1 MNFVLD
7 SSALIA
13 FLRAEAGGADVREI
27 LSRHPCYAHAVNL
40 CEVYYDFLRA
50 ADHPTALA
58 ALDDLTAAGL
68 IEVDQLTRPLWLAA
82 GRLKARGRI
91 SLADCIGLA
100 LAAEHQATFLTADRH
115 ELATVA
121 ASGSHAIQFIR

>member
-13 FLRAEAGGADVREI
+13 FLRAEPGGATVREI
-27 LSRHPCYAHAVNL
+27 LDEHRCFAHAVNL

-50 ADHPTALA
+50 ADHATALA
-58 ALDDLTAAGL
+58 ALDDLAAAGVVE
-68 IEVDQLTRPLWLAA
+68 IDQLARPLWLAA
-82 GRLKARGRI
+82 GRLKAQGRI

-100 LAAEHQATFLTADRH
+100 LAAERQATFLTADRH
-115 ELATVA
+115 ELGPVA
-121 ASGSHAIQFIR
+121 ARGSHAIQFIR

>member
-13 FLRAEAGGADVREI
+13 FLRAEPGGADVREI
-27 LSRHPCYAHAVNL
+27 LGRHRCYAHAVNL
-40 CEVYYDFLRA
+40 CEVYYDFLRV
-50 ADHPTALA
+50 ADQPTALA
-58 ALDDLTAAGL
+58 ALDDLSAAGL

-82 GRLKARGRI
+82 GRLKAHGRI

-100 LAAEHQATFLTADRH
+100 LAAELNATFLTAARH

-121 ASGSHAIQFIR
+121 SRGSHAIQFIR

>member
-7 SSALIA
+7 SSAMIA
-13 FLRAEAGGADVREI
+13 FLRAEPGGAEVREI
-27 LSRHPCYAHAVNL
+27 LNNHPCYAHAVNL

-58 ALDDLTAAGL
+58 VLDDLTAAGL
-68 IEVDQLTRPLWLAA
+68 IEVDHLSRPLWLLA
-82 GRLKARGRI
+82 GRLKAHGRI

-100 LAAEHQATFLTADRH
+100 LAADRNATFLTADRH
-115 ELATVA
+115 ELSTVA
-121 ASGSHAIQFIR
+121 ARGSHAIQFVR